1 MYDAVLLD
9 LYDTFA
15 WSAWPVWQ
23 QTLAEHLG
31 VTYEVVGRAFDAT
44 RPIRSVGTYADAT
57 EDLEAVVREI
67 EAVLSPGELATLRA
81 LEQAQIEQS
90 LYLYDDS
97 LPVVRALRER
107 GVKTALVSNC
117 SHNTKP
123 GVERLGLYDEFD
135 AVILSFEVGI
145 RKPDPGIYR
154 AALDALGR
162 PAPERSVFVDD
173 QPPYCDGA
181 AALGMDA
188 MVIFRPNQPPEGTP
202 AASNGHRAITDLSAL
217 I

>member
-1 MYDAVLLD
+1 TNARLVPMYDAVLLD

-23 QTLAEHLG
+23 HAPADHLG
-31 VTYEVVGRAFDAT
+31 VTYEEVGRAFDAT

-67 EAVLSPGELATLRA
+67 GVALTPEELTTLRN
-81 LEQAQIEQS
+81 LERTQIEQS

-97 LPVVRALRER
+97 LPVVRALRGR

-123 GVERLGLYDEFD
+123 GVERLGLYEEFD
-135 AVILSFEVGI
+135 AVILSFELGI
-145 RKPDPGIYR
+145 RKPAPGIYR
-154 AALDALGR
+154 AALDALGH

-173 QPPYCDGA
+173 QPAYCDGA
-181 AALGMDA
+181 AALGVEA
-188 MVIFRPNQPPEGTP
+188 VGFFR
-202 AASNGHRAITDLSAL
+202 
-217 I
+217 